1 VVALRNAEVVRNL
14 HEAMQK
20 HLDDIRHDTSK
31 STRVSVKGQKDAAI
45 TRVLT
50 FIATMY
56 LPASLVAVSQQN
68 FKGLAIID
76 PGSRRLYSVQI

>member
-1 VVALRNAEVVRNL
+1 MALRNAEAVRNL
-14 HEAMQK
+14 HEAMRK

-31 STRVSVKGQKDAAI
+31 STHVSVKGQRDAAM

-50 FIATMY
+50 VIATMY

-68 FKGLAIID
+68 FKGPAIID
-76 PGSRRLYSVQI
+76 QGSLRQYSVQI